1 MTFTGPLVVGHDGSK
16 FADFALEWALEWAT
30 RAGLEVKVVR
40 AWTMRTAPRPATQ
53 ELGFVPP
60 ASDFE
65 EAVREAL
72 STDIN
77 DIVLRF
83 PQVKV
88 TTTAVRGQPA
98 NVLLQA
104 SEGASLLAV
113 GPRGLGGFKG
123 LMLGSV
129 SDYVVS
135 QANCPVVVV
144 RRDDDAALSEPVDP
158 IHD

>member
-1 MTFTGPLVVGHDGSK
+1 MTFSGPLVVGHDGSK
-16 FADFALEWALEWAT
+16 FADFALEWSLEWAKRT
-30 RAGLEVKVVR
+30 GLNVKVVR

-53 ELGFVPP
+53 EIGFVPP
-60 ASDFE
+60 AADFE
-65 EAVREAL
+65 EAVRVAL
-72 STDIN
+72 AN
-77 DIVLRF
+77 DISSIT
-83 PQVKV
+83 VKYPEV
-88 TTTAVRGQPA
+88 NFETTALRGQPA

-135 QANCPVVVV
+135 QAPCPVVVV
-144 RRDDDAALSEPVDP
+144 RDDQDPTLSEPADK
-158 IHD
+158 I

>member
-16 FADFALEWALEWAT
+16 FADLALEWAFEWALRT
-30 RAGLEVKVVR
+30 GLEIKVVR

-72 STDIN
+72 AADIKE
-77 DIVLRF
+77 ITLKF
-83 PQVKV
+83 PEVKV
-88 TTTAVRGQPA
+88 TTEALRGQPA

-135 QANCPVVVV
+135 QASCPVVVV
-144 RRDDDAALSEPVDP
+144 RGDDDPAQSEPVDP
-158 IHD
+158 IH